1 MSLLLYTERLTRFAE
16 VDVFVTECRYNE
28 SDKVIRKMKG
38 LKVCYSIPLSF
49 SHVTWAQ
56 DWKIIS
62 FSLPLSNSSCL
73 PQPLLMRF
81 TSSVKRCSH

>member
-38 LKVCYSIPLSF
+38 LKVRYSIPLSF

-56 DWKIIS
+56 D
-62 FSLPLSNSSCL
+62 
-73 PQPLLMRF
+73 
-81 TSSVKRCSH
+81 